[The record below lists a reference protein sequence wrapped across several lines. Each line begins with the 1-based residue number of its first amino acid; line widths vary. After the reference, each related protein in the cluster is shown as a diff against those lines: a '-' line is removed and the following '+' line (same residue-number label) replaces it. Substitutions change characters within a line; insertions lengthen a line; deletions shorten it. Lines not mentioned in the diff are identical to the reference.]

1 MFKIEYFSSDFNFML
16 SFPNANLLRLY
27 CIDVPERNALGQ
39 WSEKKIREYNL
50 TRREDLPSLTFK

>member
-1 MFKIEYFSSDFNFML
+1 MFKIEYFSSDFNFMS

-39 WSEKKIREYNL
+39 WSEKKN
-50 TRREDLPSLTFK
+50 